1 MNGAAIKKAVGLF
14 AAQLVPPHIIVGL
27 GTGSTASCFIE
38 ALAERV
44 RVEKLPIKG
53 VATSQKSHSLATSL
67 GIQMVNNE
75 DVTYT
80 DLTIDGADEI
90 DPQKCLIKGG
100 GGALVREKILATIS
114 HEMIVLVDESKLVK
128 KLGNF
133 GLPVEILPFCYHATM
148 QKIASYDFKI
158 SLRKGFISDNGNFI
172 VDLHGNF
179 DDLINTEK
187 QLSAIPG
194 VVDTGLFIGIA
205 GRVIIGRADGT
216 VSILK

>member
-1 MNGAAIKKAVGLF
+1 MNKGSLKKAVGLV
-14 AAQLVPPHIIVGL
+14 AAQLVPPNIIVGL
-27 GTGSTASCFIE
+27 GSGSTASYFIQ

-44 RVEKLPIKG
+44 RLEKLPIKG
-53 VATSQKSHSLATSL
+53 VASSQKSHTLASSL
-67 GIQMVNNE
+67 GIQMIPNE

-100 GGALVREKILATIS
+100 GGYLVREKILATIS
-114 HEMIVLVDESKLVK
+114 HEMIVIVDESKLVK
-128 KLGNF
+128 KLGSF
-133 GLPVEILPFCYHATM
+133 GLPVEILPFCYHATI
-148 QKIASYDFKI
+148 QKIASYGFQI
-158 SLRKGFISDNGNFI
+158 SLREYFTSDNGNFI

-194 VVDTGLFIGIA
+194 VVDTGLFLGIA
-205 GRVIIGRADGT
+205 GRVIIGRADG
-216 VSILK
+216 SINILK